1 MMVVRLEAEAI
12 LRALARR
19 VAKLELTG
27 LPIYRTRA
35 ALRRA
40 FASLPMTVTRK

>member
-19 VAKLELTG
+19 VDRLELAASPT
-27 LPIYRTRA
+27 YRTRA

-40 FASLPMTVTRK
+40 FASLSIKVTRK